1 MNKEILEAYIA
12 ERINMN
18 RIRLDRSELLAGS
31 ILSYTG
37 ALYELEA
44 LRRFIEAMEEVE

>member
-12 ERINMN
+12 ERIKMN
-18 RIRLDRSELLAGS
+18 RLRLDRSELPVS
-31 ILSYTG
+31 SVLSYTG

-44 LRRFIEAMEEVE
+44 LRRFIDAMEEVE